1 MGVVLRSVLAY
12 GRMTSMLLLLVL
24 DSLVPFACVQDL
36 TRAVLIREWCM
47 VLVGSMAA

>member
-1 MGVVLRSVLAY
+1 MLGRWVALRPL
-12 GRMTSMLLLLVL
+12 L